1 MKTAAILCAGAFAL
15 TFMTPAFAQDAMS
28 EADCTAWMTKADKN
42 ADGALSAE
50 EATPFLEAM
59 TKANVTP
66 TTAGSI
72 SKDEFMAQCAKGGFA
87 SVPQMQ

>member
-1 MKTAAILCAGAFAL
+1 MKLAAFACAGAMAL
-15 TFMTPAFAQDAMS
+15 ATITPAFAQATMS

-42 ADGALSAE
+42 ADGALAAD
-50 EATPFLEAM
+50 EATPFLDAM

-72 SKDEFMAQCAKGGFA
+72 TKDEFMAQCAKGGFA
-87 SVPQMQ
+87 AVPQTQ